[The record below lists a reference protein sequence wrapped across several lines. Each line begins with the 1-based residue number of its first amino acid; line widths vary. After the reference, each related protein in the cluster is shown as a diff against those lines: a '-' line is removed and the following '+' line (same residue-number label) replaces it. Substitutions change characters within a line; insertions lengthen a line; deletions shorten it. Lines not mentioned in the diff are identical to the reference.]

1 MPLFLADHRHT
12 PASCPLAAGV
22 QSELFEHITAAN
34 ASRHGVT
41 ILAEA
46 VPTGEHRLL
55 FVLHAASQ
63 DRVERFLNI
72 LTRYGTLEILPA
84 QSTEA
89 AVAHGG
95 CTASRVVAQS

>member
-1 MPLFLADHRHT
+1 
-12 PASCPLAAGV
+12 
-22 QSELFEHITAAN
+22 
-34 ASRHGVT
+34 
-41 ILAEA
+41 
-46 VPTGEHRLL
+46 L